1 MENQTGTCIINSAKC
16 FHSIYRDK
24 RGHSG
29 STEEGQSAHREEFSK
44 EAVPELNLKRNT
56 EVML

>member
-29 STEEGQSAHREEFSK
+29 STEEGQSAHGEEFSK

-56 EVML
+56 EVIL